1 MIKLSPA
8 AAVEIKRM
16 KSKHLNQK
24 AFLRVGV
31 IAGGC
36 QDWAYTMELSDQR
49 QESDRIYECEGIQVV
64 VDAGHSEYIDDL
76 TLDYSEDLMG
86 GGFRFHNRKAI
97 ATCGCGNSFSIEKK
111 IDTAPRKSL

>member
-1 MIKLSPA
+1 MKLTQA
-8 AAVEIKRM
+8 AADEIRRM
-16 KSKHLNQK
+16 QSKHQNQK
-24 AFLRVGV
+24 TFLRLGV

-36 QDWAYTMELSDQR
+36 QDWAYRMELSDQL
-49 QESDRIYECEGIQVV
+49 QESDQIYECEGMQVV
-64 VDAGHSEYIDDL
+64 VDAGGTEYIDDL

-97 ATCGCGNSFSIEKK
+97 QTCGCGHSFSIEKK

>member
-1 MIKLSPA
+1 MKLSPA
-8 AAVEIKRM
+8 AAVEIRRM
-16 KSKHLNQK
+16 KSKHLDGK
-24 AFLRVGV
+24 AFLRLGV

-49 QESDRIYECEGIQVV
+49 QESDQIYECEGMQVV
-64 VDAGHSEYIDDL
+64 VNARETEYIEDL
-76 TLDYSEDLMG
+76 TIDYSEDLMG

-111 IDTAPRKSL
+111 IDTAPPKSL

>member
-16 KSKHLNQK
+16 KSKHNSQK
-24 AFLRVGV
+24 AFLRLGV

-36 QDWAYTMELSDQR
+36 QDWVYTMELSDQM
-49 QESDRIYECEGIQVV
+49 QESDKLYECEGMQVV
-64 VDAGHSEYIDDL
+64 VDAGGTEYIDDL

-86 GGFRFHNRKAI
+86 GGFRFHNRKATQ
-97 ATCGCGNSFSIEKK
+97 TCGCGNSFSIEKK
-111 IDTAPRKSL
+111 I

>member
-16 KSKHLNQK
+16 KSKHLKSK
-24 AFLRVGV
+24 ALLRIGV

-36 QDWAYTMELSDQR
+36 QDWAYTMELSDQVE
-49 QESDRIYECEGIQVV
+49 ESDQIYECEGMQVV
-64 VDAGHSEYIDDL
+64 IDASHNAYIYDL

-86 GGFRFHNRKAI
+86 GGFRFHNRKATE
-97 ATCGCGNSFSIEKK
+97 TCGCGNSFSIEKK
-111 IDTAPRKSL
+111 IDTGQMKSV